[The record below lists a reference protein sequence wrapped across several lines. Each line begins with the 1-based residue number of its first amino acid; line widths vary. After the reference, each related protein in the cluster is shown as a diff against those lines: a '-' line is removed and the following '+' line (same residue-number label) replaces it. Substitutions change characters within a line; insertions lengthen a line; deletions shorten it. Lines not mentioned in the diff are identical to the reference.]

1 MLTQDNITIAQRV
14 TAPKPKVFKTLL
26 KIGGIL
32 TAVGGALAFAPII
45 PIVATIAGYMAAAGT
60 AMTAVASL
68 PVDFTKLA
76 EKQNAQQ

>member
-32 TAVGGALAFAPII
+32 TAIGGTVLLAPVA
-45 PIVATIAGYMAAAGT
+45 PIVATIAGYMLAAGS
-60 AMTAVASL
+60 AATAVASL
-68 PVDFTKLA
+68 PVDFDALA
-76 EKQNAQQ
+76 KKQSDQ